1 MRLAVNVTVI
11 ENLINMETDLFR
23 LKKVQGKYFLKDLAD
38 VVMVMWK
45 WMLAVEDVY
54 LVPLLHRKVSAMLF

>member
-23 LKKVQGKYFLKDLAD
+23 LKKVQGKYFLKDLGD
-38 VVMVMWK
+38 VVMVM
-45 WMLAVEDVY
+45 
-54 LVPLLHRKVSAMLF
+54 